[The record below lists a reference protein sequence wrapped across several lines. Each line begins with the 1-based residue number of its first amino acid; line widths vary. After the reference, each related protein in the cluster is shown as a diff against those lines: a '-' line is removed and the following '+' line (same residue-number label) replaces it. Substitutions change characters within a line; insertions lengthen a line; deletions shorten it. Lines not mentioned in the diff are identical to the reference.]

1 MFEVEVKAAKTVIP
15 GDVNGDEKVTVTDVV
30 GLRAIIMSGQE
41 LTEEQLLV
49 ADLNEDGKLT
59 VTDIVALR
67 QLIMS
72 S

>member
-1 MFEVEVKAAKTVIP
+1 
-15 GDVNGDEKVTVTDVV
+15 
-30 GLRAIIMSGQE
+30 MSGQE